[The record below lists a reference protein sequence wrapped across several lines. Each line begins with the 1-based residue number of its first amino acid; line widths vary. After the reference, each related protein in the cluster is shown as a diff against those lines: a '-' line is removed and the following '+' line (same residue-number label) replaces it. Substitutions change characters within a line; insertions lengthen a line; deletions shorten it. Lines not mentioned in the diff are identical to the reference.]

1 MRPSRT
7 VAVLGG
13 NGVYAR
19 HLIPRLVG
27 KGYAV
32 RALVR
37 RPEAAGLAR
46 ACGAEVRV
54 ADIFDE
60 EALCTALDGC
70 AVGVNVA
77 TSLPGPSG
85 RGDFQANDQL
95 RRNGTPIWVR
105 ACARAGVP
113 RIVQQ
118 SIAMVNACGDTW
130 SDEDSPASAV
140 TEEVARRAID
150 AALEMER
157 TVRDSGIDSLVLRG
171 ALFYGPGTGLDDD
184 WPSRARAGTL
194 RLPGDGSAFV
204 SLVHIADMADATV
217 EALDAWPVA
226 RTLIIADD
234 RPATWRELL
243 SYVAD
248 VAGASAP
255 LPGGRLGLPSFRVRN
270 TRARESLAWKPR
282 YPDFRTGLV
291 R

>member
-1 MRPSRT
+1 MRTSRA

-27 KGYAV
+27 AGYAV

-60 EALCTALDGC
+60 EALCIALDGC

-85 RGDFQANDQL
+85 RGDFQANDEL
-95 RRNGTPIWVR
+95 RRNGTPNWVR

-113 RIVQQ
+113 QIVQQ

-130 SDEDSPASAV
+130 HRRRSPCDLARVAV
-140 TEEVARRAID
+140 VRGRRRRRERAAARWPPRAP
-150 AALEMER
+150 
-157 TVRDSGIDSLVLRG
+157 LVPSPQHPRSRV
-171 ALFYGPGTGLDDD
+171 TGLDT
-184 WPSRARAGTL
+184 ALL
-194 RLPGDGSAFV
+194 RLPRRPGS
-204 SLVHIADMADATV
+204 
-217 EALDAWPVA
+217 
-226 RTLIIADD
+226 
-234 RPATWRELL
+234 
-243 SYVAD
+243 
-248 VAGASAP
+248 
-255 LPGGRLGLPSFRVRN
+255 LGV
-270 TRARESLAWKPR
+270 
-282 YPDFRTGLV
+282 
-291 R
+291 